1 MKILGLKAFKKLC
14 REIYQ
19 NSTKGTSTNLSET
32 TKKKNCSKHEEVQI
46 TPQVQKARMEE
57 D

>member
-1 MKILGLKAFKKLC
+1 MTILGLKAFKKLC

-32 TKKKNCSKHEEVQI
+32 TKKNCSKHEEVQI